1 LSLVELY
8 DFLKEKVGDCEV
20 VLKRP
25 ALKYFYYAFC
35 RFPDI
40 IQARRLLNDI
50 KFPELHGKV
59 CRALPYDKELLRS
72 CEPTS
77 NVFVKGFSVHW
88 SHKDLHKAFE
98 QFGQIVSSRVSI
110 KDNYE
115 SRGFGFVQFA
125 NASSAEQACQVMDGK
140 KVTLEVL
147 DGEEPKCFTLSTS
160 VFIPAAERPQ
170 TKDQFTNIFVKN
182 FPTKD
187 TNDEDLRKIFEVF
200 GPVTSCKMDE
210 TSRAFGF
217 VCFEKPE
224 NAKSALDHYTKLE
237 GGLQL
242 AKALP
247 KIERAR

>member
-1 LSLVELY
+1 MSSCKTLKSPRPESSLVRHRPSSLETYPKSCPSSSSMTSSRKKLVTVKSFSKGKI
-8 DFLKEKVGDCEV
+8 FLILTFC
-20 VLKRP
+20 RP

-72 CEPTS
+72 CEPKS

-125 NASSAEQACQVMDGK
+125 NASSAEQACQV
-140 KVTLEVL
+140 VST
-147 DGEEPKCFTLSTS
+147 PKL
-160 VFIPAAERPQ
+160 
-170 TKDQFTNIFVKN
+170 
-182 FPTKD
+182 
-187 TNDEDLRKIFEVF
+187 
-200 GPVTSCKMDE
+200 
-210 TSRAFGF
+210 
-217 VCFEKPE
+217 
-224 NAKSALDHYTKLE
+224 
-237 GGLQL
+237 
-242 AKALP
+242 
-247 KIERAR
+247 